1 MIAIDP
7 ASHMHP
13 VMGELFESGKAEHFR
28 MKGEE
33 SLEELKRRFDDQIS
47 VYVCD
52 MNNDM
57 EAKP

>member
-1 MIAIDP
+1 
-7 ASHMHP
+7 MHP